1 MNHMK
6 TGVYVSEK
14 GRLTKVVYALV
25 ILLLLGIVVVQRDEI
40 PDKPLAGVLLLVP
53 VAFLLWLWMDTWYRI
68 GDGSLVYRSGPFR
81 GRIAIASIREITKNK
96 TLCVGFK
103 PALGQKGL
111 IIRYNGW
118 DEIYISPRDKETFLA
133 ELLRKNGAIVLKE

>member
-1 MNHMK
+1 MK

-25 ILLLLGIVVVQRDEI
+25 ILLLLGIVGVQRDEI
-40 PDKPLAGVLLLVP
+40 PDKPLALVLLLAP

-68 GDGSLVYRSGPFR
+68 EDGSLVYQSGPFR

-96 TLCVGFK
+96 TLLVGFK

-118 DEIYISPRDKETFLA
+118 DEIYISPRDKEAFLA